1 MLHTIG
7 RSDAPFSTEIGGI
20 SIRMARLVRYELDQI
35 QHGPALGPIL
45 SGDATSMPRTISR
58 TIDNPSP
65 VQGPGLMSWL
75 GDGVASPPARMRGT
89 HRAYRCQRSRCSA
102 VERMADGD

>member
-1 MLHTIG
+1 MLYTIG
-7 RSDAPFSTEIGGI
+7 RSDALFSTRLAEFQFEWHGG
-20 SIRMARLVRYELDQI
+20 RYELDQI
-35 QHGPALGPIL
+35 QHGPIL

-65 VQGPGLMSWL
+65 LQGPGLMSWL

-89 HRAYRCQRSRCSA
+89 HRMTALAMLSGRGHGGR
-102 VERMADGD
+102 